1 MRSHNSYTKE
11 LVARDV
17 IDTVNRNRSI
27 IEPYCELVY
36 EALLRYNSKVI
47 YNDERIEGNL
57 FLNNDVLDD
66 DNLENG
72 DVSSMIQSGITDFV
86 TASPLLL

>member
-1 MRSHNSYTKE
+1 M
-11 LVARDV
+11 
-17 IDTVNRNRSI
+17 
-27 IEPYCELVY
+27 
-36 EALLRYNSKVI
+36 I
-47 YNDERIEGNL
+47 YNDERNEGNL